1 MYRKIPAILTS
12 LVLSAVLLAA
22 CGGDKVSWA
31 YIHDPETEILS
42 LSDNG
47 KAVYKGSNY
56 TYTKDD
62 SFITLKG
69 NDGSEISMRYV
80 PDEKDEGKMTLY
92 ETKPYFFQG
101 EDEPDGVIGVWF
113 DENNRSSYEFTE
125 NGTFKEDNIFF
136 GHYAV
141 DEDEGT
147 IKLMYDEPMEDTL
160 MYYSLEGG
168 KLIIDYPWPMV
179 TTGKDDKTQK
189 GTVKLN

>member
-1 MYRKIPAILTS
+1 MAILTS
-12 LVLSAVLLAA
+12 LVLSAVLLTA

-62 SFITLKG
+62 SFITL
-69 NDGSEISMRYV
+69 NSADGSEIKMRYM
-80 PDEKDEGKMTLY
+80 PDAKDEGSMTLY
-92 ETKPYFFQG
+92 ESKPYYFKG
-101 EDEPDGVIGVWF
+101 DGRPDGVIGLWL
-113 DENNRSSYEFTE
+113 DENDRSSYEFTG

-136 GHYAV
+136 GHYSV
-141 DEDEGT
+141 DDDAGT

-160 MYYSLEGG
+160 LYYSLEDGV
-168 KLIIDYPWPMV
+168 LTVDYPWPMV

-189 GTVKLN
+189 GTVQLN